1 MEGMPAR
8 KRLKCGPTVTK
19 DQVSNNQ
26 DQDQHQQEYVGTV
39 ENLQQLQQDFD
50 SLTKRMVDGE
60 GTSQQARETTK
71 QSIETLLEQIA
82 YVRDQVN
89 HQNVKWETHDLQD
102 VQYELSMTHRKL
114 AQFKMSL
121 LMLSRRVDGLAAL
134 KEQVKI
140 LTMSYSCIEDLA
152 EERHSEYMLRF
163 VKSEEPIVVNEQ
175 PVPVT
180 VDVNQ
185 ATVVA
190 QIKIASD

>member
-1 MEGMPAR
+1 MPAR

-102 VQYELSMTHRKL
+102 VQYELT
-114 AQFKMSL
+114 
-121 LMLSRRVDGLAAL
+121 G
-134 KEQVKI
+134 
-140 LTMSYSCIEDLA
+140 C
-152 EERHSEYMLRF
+152 
-163 VKSEEPIVVNEQ
+163 
-175 PVPVT
+175 PV
-180 VDVNQ
+180 
-185 ATVVA
+185 
-190 QIKIASD
+190 

>member
-140 LTMSYSCIEDLA
+140 LTMSYCCIEDLA